1 MVLNGLEIHISSP
14 QTHQSNSNYRTA
26 TTTTTTTTPIHQP
39 TNPPT
44 KIPKKCP
51 KEVQDATTTT
61 APNATSVTADGSTY
75 PSVTVQHTPSNVQST
90 TCLTRHTRLAVCVMV
105 RTILLR
111 ERGEINRLVIL
122 PLRVVKVRK
131 ERVRKEKV
139 KREGKA
145 REVKARK
152 VKARKERARKEEARK
167 EEARKEEARKEEA
180 RKVMAKRRSNSQLPA
195 ETQLLYLPAQ
205 VHLHPNENAKKIIQE
220 IENPSLHHNMDTMV
234 PGHFFP
240 GYPPNMSQGSLRSV
254 DEVFTST
261 FFFVAGLLV
270 VLFWRIPAV

>member
-1 MVLNGLEIHISSP
+1 
-14 QTHQSNSNYRTA
+14 
-26 TTTTTTTTPIHQP
+26 
-39 TNPPT
+39 
-44 KIPKKCP
+44 
-51 KEVQDATTTT
+51 
-61 APNATSVTADGSTY
+61 
-75 PSVTVQHTPSNVQST
+75 
-90 TCLTRHTRLAVCVMV
+90 MV
-105 RTILLR
+105 RTMLLR

-122 PLRVVKVRK
+122 ILPLTVVKVRREEAGK
-131 ERVRKEKV
+131 EM
-139 KREGKA
+139 
-145 REVKARK
+145 ARK
-152 VKARKERARKEEARK
+152 VKGKRDVKTRKVMARKV
-167 EEARKEEARKEEA
+167 EA

-195 ETQLLYLPAQ
+195 ETQLPYLPAQ